1 MDKYIQTFFWQL
13 LIVVQPTVLLTGE
26 KMLCVIKIRNL
37 ICTGC
42 KDREVKLNKCEIPS
56 KNQKI

>member
-26 KMLCVIKIRNL
+26 KMLCNL

-56 KNQKI
+56 KNQAEQM